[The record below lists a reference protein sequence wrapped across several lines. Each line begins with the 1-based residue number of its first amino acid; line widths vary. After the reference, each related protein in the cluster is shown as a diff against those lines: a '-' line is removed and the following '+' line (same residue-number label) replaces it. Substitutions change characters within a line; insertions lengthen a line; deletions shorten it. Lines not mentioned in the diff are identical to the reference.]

1 MRLEQVT
8 FTRFLA
14 AISIVIFHFGQNI
27 SPFKSDSISFIIT
40 QADIGVSYFFVLS
53 GFIMIIAYKN
63 KDEIRFGNYIKR
75 RFARIYPVYGLAL
88 LVFFIYH
95 LVFNK
100 QIDFKGLI
108 SNIALVQSWIPKY
121 ALSFNYPGWSLS
133 TEVLFYLSF
142 PFLFN
147 YFYKKYTLKKIF
159 ITIICFFILS
169 QLIAHIFKYSSFYDE
184 YLPES
189 HNFIFYFPLMHL
201 NQFLVGNIAGLFFLK
216 FIKKKNYDF
225 WIIVLVLM
233 IPVLLKLN
241 TGAIYNNGILAC
253 VFVPLI
259 ILISANNG
267 FLTRISSMKLPVF
280 FR

>member
-1 MRLEQVT
+1 L
-8 FTRFLA
+8 F
-14 AISIVIFHFGQNI
+14 
-27 SPFKSDSISFIIT
+27 
-40 QADIGVSYFFVLS
+40 S
-53 GFIMIIAYKN
+53 G
-63 KDEIRFGNYIKR
+63 DC
-75 RFARIYPVYGLAL
+75 VYGLAL

-280 FR
+280 LGEISYGIYILQKPIYSWTNEIMKSLSIKNPIFIFYSSLIILILFSAISYKYIETPLRRRINKKKIWLHHIHK